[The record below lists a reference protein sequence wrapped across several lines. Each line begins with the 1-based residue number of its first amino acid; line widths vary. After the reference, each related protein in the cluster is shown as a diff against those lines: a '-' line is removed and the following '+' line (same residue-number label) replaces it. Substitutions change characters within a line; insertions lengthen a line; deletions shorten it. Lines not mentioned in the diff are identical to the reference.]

1 MAGQP
6 VDDVATAFRLAD
18 GCDGVLEVEHDQ
30 VGSGGRGIREALQAI
45 PGSEEPGSFRDAPMV
60 IVGEGTNE
68 IQRNAFAGQTV
79 ARDRTATSNDRS
91 S

>member
-1 MAGQP
+1 VTGRCDGLPAC
-6 VDDVATAFRLAD
+6 

-30 VGSGGRGIREALQAI
+30 VGSGGRGIREALRAI
-45 PGSEEPGSFRDAPMV
+45 PGSEEPGSFRDAPLM

-68 IQRNAFAGQTV
+68 IQKNAFASQAV